1 MAVASPIPGSTFTPE
16 RGAMA
21 IPSYP
26 CWIQLSRM
34 VSCPSRSSSLCAEYR
49 STFTPLAAVSAST
62 PFHIFTQKS
71 VAWVFKITA
80 YFLSLTSAEASFAS
94 ASVFASSVLASSVFA
109 SSVFAASVFAS
120 GAAVAA
126 LPPDVHADRL
136 TAITAE
142 SAAANILFF
151 IFTSPLYL
159 YFLFS
164 RLCKTA
170 GRTLLP
176 A

>member
-1 MAVASPIPGSTFTPE
+1 MDIFEQMRKRIGCDYISCLPTKKDAVRKE
-16 RGAMA
+16 
-21 IPSYP
+21 
-26 CWIQLSRM
+26 L
-34 VSCPSRSSSLCAEYR
+34 
-49 STFTPLAAVSAST
+49 
-62 PFHIFTQKS
+62 
-71 VAWVFKITA
+71 
-80 YFLSLTSAEASFAS
+80 
-94 ASVFASSVLASSVFA
+94 
-109 SSVFAASVFAS
+109 
-120 GAAVAA
+120 AA

-136 TAITAE
+136 TAIAAE